1 MNKPFDPVLYAEHDL
16 VGKQRVARF
25 MFNAGYDVREGS
37 QYGIDL
43 LLYKDDELVCGVEVE
58 QRDFGGRCRY
68 ESIHVAQ
75 RKQKF
80 FAGEQCHNLLF
91 AVDMGGLY
99 AYYTNG
105 YRITKSPLVQLDNKL
120 CAGEFFFDVPIDLW
134 KEVQL

>member
-1 MNKPFDPVLYAEHDL
+1 MNKPFDAELYAEHDL
-16 VGKQRVARF
+16 QGKQRVARF
-25 MFNAGYDVREGS
+25 MFQAGYDVREGS

-43 LLYKDDELVCGVEVE
+43 LLFKGDDFVCGVEVE
-58 QRDFGGRCRY
+58 QRDFGGRCRFP
-68 ESIHVAQ
+68 SIHVAQ

-80 FAGEQCHNLLF
+80 FAGERCHNLLF
-91 AVDMGGLY
+91 AVDMGGAF

-120 CAGEFFFDVPIDLW
+120 CKGEYFYDVPIDDW